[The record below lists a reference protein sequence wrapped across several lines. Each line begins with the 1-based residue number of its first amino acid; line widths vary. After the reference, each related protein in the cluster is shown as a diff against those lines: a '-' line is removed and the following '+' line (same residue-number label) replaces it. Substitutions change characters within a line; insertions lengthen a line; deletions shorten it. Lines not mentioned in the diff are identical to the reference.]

1 VHPDLCVALGAG
13 VLAARL
19 AGHDVD
25 RVLVDISPYSFGPSY
40 FGFVDGRPSEHCYH
54 PVIARNTPLPA
65 SRTDCYVTM
74 VDNQEAWQVSVYQG
88 DDPNALNDILVG
100 RFLIEG
106 LSPVPAGNEVLCR
119 MDLDLDGILRVTATE
134 KRTGLAKHIT
144 IEGATTAMSDAQ
156 MAEAHR
162 RMRDLFGDP
171 EDLAQADLDEGE
183 LADDEA
189 DPDDDIDLEEAEPER
204 SGLEEAG
211 LDESRASDSARATGG
226 GRERR
231 VAISEA
237 RALLE
242 RGQRLLARMS
252 AEDREEAVRLQQA
265 IEKAIGGGDWDRLRA
280 ATGDLADLLFYV
292 EEG

>member
-1 VHPDLCVALGAG
+1 
-13 VLAARL
+13 AARL

-40 FGFVDGRPSEHCYH
+40 FGFVESRPSEHCYH

-65 SRTDCYVTM
+65 RRTDCYLTM
-74 VDNQEAWQVSVYQG
+74 VDNQAAWQVSVYQG
-88 DDPNALNDILVG
+88 DDPNALNNILVG

-106 LSPVPAGNEVLCR
+106 LSAVPAGNEVLCR

-144 IEGATTAMSDAQ
+144 IEGATTAMTDTQ
-156 MAEAHR
+156 VAEARR
-162 RMRDLFGDP
+162 RMRDLFGDA
-171 EDLAQADLDEGE
+171 EDLAQADLDEDE
-183 LADDEA
+183 DDEA
-189 DPDDDIDLEEAEPER
+189 SDDDLEEAEPGR
-204 SGLEEAG
+204 AGLDEAG
-211 LDESRASDSARATGG
+211 LDATRAPDSVPATGG

-237 RALLE
+237 RALIE
-242 RGQRLLARMS
+242 RGQRLLDRMS
-252 AEDREEAVRLQQA
+252 AEDREEVGRLQQA
-265 IEKAIGGGDWDRLRA
+265 IDKAIGGEDWDRLRA